1 MSAWLRC
8 LLGSL
13 FAVTGLVAGGCGN
26 SGPKLYAVKGSVKVD
41 GKPAANAT
49 VFLHRKGRTDPAE
62 PTPYGRCGAD
72 GSFAVTTVKDGD
84 GAQSGDYLVTV
95 VWPDMSKEPNGSGE
109 RPDLLRGTYAGVGNS
124 SIKATVEAKDNT
136 LPEIA
141 LTAPKGPAP
150 KEPSGGFKPDK

>member
-1 MSAWLRC
+1 MSSRFRG
-8 LLGSL
+8 LLG
-13 FAVTGLVAGGCGN
+13 GLVALTGLFASGCGD
-26 SGPKLYAVKGSVKVD
+26 SGPKLYSVKGSVKVD

-49 VFLHRKGRTDPAE
+49 VFLHRKGRTDLAE

-72 GSFAVTTVKDGD
+72 GTFAVTTTKDGD
-84 GAQSGDYLVTV
+84 GAQVGDYSVTV

-124 SIKATVEAKDNT
+124 AIKATVEAKDNT
-136 LPEIA
+136 LPDIA

-150 KEPSGGFKPDK
+150 KEPIGVKSDK